1 MMMESKKRLKQFG
14 LKIDV
19 LPGLKAEDPTAKQQ
33 YCYNYTQFLKKKQAF
48 FNKKDLKI
56 IKMKII

>member
-1 MMMESKKRLKQFG
+1 MMVESKKRLKQFG

-33 YCYNYTQFLKKKQAF
+33 
-48 FNKKDLKI
+48 
-56 IKMKII
+56 